1 MSTSKPPRIFS
12 PYESSLE
19 SSSSDNRQSSE
30 ENPLAIA
37 RRNLLHIPPDISSI
51 RVPGPSV
58 TPGRTQ
64 PITRT
69 PLPSARPPSLRPQP
83 PSARAP
89 VRSKS
94 TSEQTSLPTSPV
106 QPTPGKP
113 PALSKLGYFPSPRS
127 TLPASQPN
135 TTQKQ
140 QQQQHHP
147 TPEPEEPLIA
157 PPFPCLPGTLAP
169 PSVIAIFNNTPSGPS
184 LTNPIFPIPPS
195 SLTPAVFTSSL
206 SPSQTLLFTNPDG
219 PPGPPRFLPPDSL
232 TPETDPSTFRACDCV
247 LTLLWLYSPQL
258 ALDFFGPDS
267 PKRDANLEVFDGR
280 VQEHWVKK
288 ETPGGGLR
296 QVPQFGVCRVGD
308 EVTIGFRTQSSK
320 RMCRYRAKI
329 SRDTGLWTSIDA
341 KDEVVCAEREEKEKV
356 ERFGAI
362 VGRELLLTRFWY
374 RQPYYEVRIQV
385 DGMMIAYTWSARSCI
400 SLHGDEQTLVNK

>member
-1 MSTSKPPRIFS
+1 MSTSKPSRIFS
-12 PYESSLE
+12 PSESSLE

-30 ENPLAIA
+30 ENPLTIA
-37 RRNLLHIPPDISSI
+37 CRDLLQIHPDISSI

-69 PLPSARPPSLRPQP
+69 PLPSARPPPSLRPQP
-83 PSARAP
+83 PSA
-89 VRSKS
+89 
-94 TSEQTSLPTSPV
+94 V

-113 PALSKLGYFPSPRS
+113 PALPKLGYFPSPRS

-147 TPEPEEPLIA
+147 APEPEEPLIT

-184 LTNPIFPIPPS
+184 LTNPIFPIPPF
-195 SLTPAVFTSSL
+195 SLTPTVFTSPL
-206 SPSQTLLFTNPDG
+206 SHSQTLLFTNPDG

-267 PKRDANLEVFDGR
+267 PNHDANLEVFDGR

-288 ETPGGGLR
+288 ETPGGGLP
-296 QVPQFGVCRVGD
+296 QVPQFSVCRVGD

-374 RQPYYEVRIQV
+374 RQPYYEVKIEV
-385 DGMMIAYTWSARSCI
+385 DGMMIAYTWSARSSI